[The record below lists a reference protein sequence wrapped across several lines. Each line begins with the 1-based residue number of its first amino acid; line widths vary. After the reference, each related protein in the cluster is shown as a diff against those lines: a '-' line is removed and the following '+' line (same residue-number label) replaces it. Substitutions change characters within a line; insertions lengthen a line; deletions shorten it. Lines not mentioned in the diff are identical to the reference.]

1 MSFFLSLIIPI
12 VDGAGSPRSTGTRRS
27 INGNFCIRKWFAG
40 SEPVASRTSPC
51 STTPSACGA
60 SARRGT
66 PRFPRSRAFP
76 PDPFRRFRHALGG
89 AGTRP
94 FGGVRMNGCQT
105 TRLLKN
111 LHRLPEIV
119 GAYRHA
125 GDWLDLSLRY
135 LGMASPSFPYDVRLR
150 DGVRFR
156 FESTEEIRVFWNI
169 FFRPTYHV
177 GPDTRLILTARR

>member
-1 MSFFLSLIIPI
+1 M
-12 VDGAGSPRSTGTRRS
+12 D
-27 INGNFCIRKWFAG
+27 
-40 SEPVASRTSPC
+40 
-51 STTPSACGA
+51 
-60 SARRGT
+60 
-66 PRFPRSRAFP
+66 
-76 PDPFRRFRHALGG
+76 
-89 AGTRP
+89 
-94 FGGVRMNGCQT
+94 GCQT

-169 FFRPTYHV
+169 FLRPTYHV
-177 GPDTRLILTARR
+177 GPDDRLILDAGREHRSVRRMGRARRSGRADHQPGALAVDVCEVHGPHIR